1 MEYRLLGPL
10 EVLDGNGHRLPL
22 GGVRQQSVLASLL
35 LRAERTVSLEQL
47 VEQLWE
53 EPPASALRT
62 VRVYVSRLRQE
73 LPAGAIERR
82 AGGYAVRL
90 DGDRLDLRVFEQA
103 AEEGRAALAAND
115 CERAVQLL
123 REALALWRG
132 PALAGLTSEALRREA
147 ARLEELRLQVL
158 EDRFEA
164 ELVCGHHRELVPEL
178 QAFVT
183 EEPFR
188 ERPSAQLMQALY
200 RAGRPGDALEF
211 YREKRRLLVEELGM
225 EPGQEMRAL
234 EQAILRADPALDL
247 PRSKAQTNLPL
258 QPTPLVGRER
268 ELREVLELLRAN
280 RLLTLTGSGG
290 VGKTRLALRAAAE
303 LMEDFRDGVWFVS
316 LAALRD
322 PELVLPTVAQTLGV
336 NEPQMLEQHLH
347 ERQLL
352 LVLDNFEQLLDSV
365 PSLAEL
371 LREAR
376 NSKLLVTS
384 RTSLR
389 LAGEQEYP
397 VPPLTT
403 EAAVEL
409 FIERGRA
416 AQPSFTPDEHVA
428 EICRRLDNL
437 PLALELAAVR
447 VKVHSPEALLARL
460 ERRLPL
466 LTGGPRDLPERQ
478 RTLRATLDW
487 SYGLLTVEEQ
497 ELFARLAVFAGG
509 STMEAAEEVADA
521 DVDAL
526 QALVDKS
533 LLGQRDDR
541 FWMLETIREFALERL
556 EESGQAEQLYR
567 RHAESFLNLAERT
580 DSGLR
585 GPDSRLRLD
594 RIAADHDNFRAALG
608 WMLTQGDLELEVRL
622 AASLQPYFE
631 ARGHVSE
638 GRRWLE
644 AGLGRADELPF
655 GVRAKAVYCLGR
667 LVELSGDDRQAAA
680 LYVEA
685 SELFRV
691 ANDRA
696 GVMKALT
703 ELADSERRE
712 GNLGRAETLTN
723 ESVELAR
730 TIDDSVA
737 RSDAL
742 HSAAWM
748 ALKREDR
755 SRARALFQESL
766 GLRRDAGDAIGTS
779 VSLVT
784 LGWLDLE
791 DGELGV
797 AENQFAE
804 ALALARAVNDI
815 ESIVHALDNLGL
827 VALRLSDYNRAEDL
841 FAEGLELA
849 SAMGDRGLV
858 AECLAGMAAAGGS
871 GNPDRLARLLGASE
885 GIHEAL
891 DTPFTEDEIW
901 ILERFVEGART
912 DLGQDLFSTEWAK
925 GKAMSPEEAVAYARG
940 QVGHPQRGSAGTP
953 ARAPK

>member
-1 MEYRLLGPL
+1 MEYRVLGPL
-10 EVLDGNGHRLPL
+10 EVLDGGGRRVAL
-22 GGVRQQSVLASLL
+22 GGARQQTVLASFL
-35 LRAERTVSLEQL
+35 LRAGHTVALEKL
-47 VEQLWE
+47 VDELWE
-53 EPPASALRT
+53 EPPATAART
-62 VRVYVSRLRQE
+62 AQAYVSRLRRE
-73 LPAGAIERR
+73 LPEGAIESRS
-82 AGGYAVRL
+82 GGYAL
-90 DGDRLDLRVFEQA
+90 LLNDDRLDLHAFEQS
-103 AEEGRAALAAND
+103 AEEGRAALAAGD
-115 CERAVQLL
+115 CERAAQLL

-132 PALAGLTSEALRREA
+132 PALLGLPSEALRREA
-147 ARLEELRLQVL
+147 ERLEELRLEVL
-158 EDRFEA
+158 ERRLEA
-164 ELVCGHHRELVPEL
+164 ELASGHERLVVPEL
-178 QAFVT
+178 RALVA
-183 EEPFR
+183 EHPFR
-188 ERPSAQLMQALY
+188 ERLRTQLMLALY
-200 RAGRPGDALEF
+200 RSGRHRDALEL
-211 YREKRRLLVEELGM
+211 YRQTRRLLVEELGM
-225 EPGQEMRAL
+225 EPGQELRAL

-258 QPTPLVGRER
+258 QPTPVVGRER

-280 RLLTLTGSGG
+280 RLLTLTGPGG
-290 VGKTRLALRAAAE
+290 VGKTRLALKAAAE
-303 LMEDFRDGVWFVS
+303 VAEDFRDGVWFVP

-336 NEPQMLEQHLH
+336 QEPQTLEQHLH

-352 LVLDNFEQLLDSV
+352 LVLDNFEHLLDSV
-365 PSLAEL
+365 SSLAEL

-384 RTSLR
+384 RASLR

-397 VPPLTT
+397 VPPLTD

-416 AQPSFTPDEHVA
+416 AQPSFTPDEYVA

-447 VKVHSPEALLARL
+447 VKVHSPEALLERL
-460 ERRLPL
+460 EHRLPL
-466 LTGGPRDLPERQ
+466 LTGGPRDLPEKQ

-487 SYGLLTVEEQ
+487 SYDLLTAEEQ

-509 STMEAAEEVADA
+509 GTSEVAEEVADA
-521 DVDAL
+521 DVDML

-533 LLGQRDDR
+533 LLGQTDDR

-556 EESGQAEQLYR
+556 EESGEAEQLQR

-594 RIAADHDNFRAALG
+594 RLAAEHDNFRLALG
-608 WMLTQGDLELEVRL
+608 WMLAQGDLELEVRL

-644 AGLGRADELPF
+644 AGLRRADELPF

-667 LVELSGDDRQAAA
+667 LVELSGDDPQAAA

-685 SELFRV
+685 ADLFRV

-696 GVMKALT
+696 GLVKALT
-703 ELADSERRE
+703 ELADAERRE
-712 GNLGRAETLTN
+712 GNLERAEALTN

-730 TIDDSVA
+730 TLGDPVA

-755 SRARALFQESL
+755 SRARTLFQESL
-766 GLRRDAGDAIGTS
+766 GLRREAGDAIGTS

-791 DGELGV
+791 EGELGV
-797 AENQFAE
+797 AENKFAE
-804 ALALARAVNDI
+804 GLALARGVNDI

-858 AECLAGMAAAGGS
+858 AECLAGMAAAAGGS

-885 GIHEAL
+885 GIHEAI
-891 DTPFTEDEIW
+891 DTPFSEDEEW
-901 ILERFVEGART
+901 ILERFVEEART
-912 DLGQDLFSTEWAK
+912 DLGEDLFSTEWAK
-925 GKAMSPEEAVAYARG
+925 GKAMSPQEALPCARG
-940 QVGHPQRGSAGTP
+940 ELRHPQR
-953 ARAPK
+953 